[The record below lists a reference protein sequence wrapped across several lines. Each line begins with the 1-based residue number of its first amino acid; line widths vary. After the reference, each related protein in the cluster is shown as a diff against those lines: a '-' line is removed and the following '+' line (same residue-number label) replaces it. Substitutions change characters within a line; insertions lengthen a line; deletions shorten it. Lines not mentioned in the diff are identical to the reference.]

1 MAAKSSN
8 SPRQKMINL
17 MYLVFIAMMAL
28 NVSSE
33 VLNGFELVD
42 ESLRKSTAIGSD
54 RNNIVFGELEQ
65 YYNTNPEKAEEWY
78 NHGKKVKEL
87 SDSLYN
93 YAQMLKE
100 SIVKRAD
107 GKDGDVTNINRKD
120 DLEASTVIMLA
131 PNLRGGIT
139 EPATPFEFIEGR
151 AQGSQ
156 LKDAIDYYRETVAAM
171 IPDTSKQSIIRSSLS
186 TDLSGRSSSLN
197 RKWQEAM
204 FENVPVVSA
213 ITILSKLQS
222 DVRYA
227 EGEVLSNLISNI
239 DVGDFRVN
247 QIKAYV
253 IPHSNVVVRG
263 GQYSANLVLSAED
276 STQRPKVFVNGRLL
290 DDNLHGLFTTGTSA
304 TGVFPVKG
312 YIEMSHSDGSTTRR
326 DFESEYIVVEPN
338 ATVAPTLMNV
348 LYAGIDNPIKI
359 AVPGFTDQNVSATM
373 SNGTLARQ
381 SGSVFIA
388 KPGKVGENAVITVT
402 AKLPDGRTQEMAK
415 TEFRVRAL
423 PDPLPYIEYTDANGV
438 VRRYSGKG
446 ERLAKSYITAAE
458 GIGAA
463 LDDDLL
469 DVQYSVVSFA
479 ITIIDSNGD
488 AIREISEGAK
498 FTSRQKAMINR
509 LSRGKIFNISNV
521 VARGPD
527 GIERTIPTIEV
538 IVN

>member
-1 MAAKSSN
+1 MAAKGPN

-42 ESLRKSTAIGSD
+42 ESLRNTTEIGSS
-54 RNNIVFGELEQ
+54 RNKIVFGELEQ
-65 YYNTNPEKAEEWY
+65 SYNTNPEKTAMWY
-78 NHGKKVKEL
+78 ERGKEVTGL

-107 GKDGDVTNINRKD
+107 GENGDVTNINRKD

-131 PNLRGGIT
+131 PNIKGGVKQ
-139 EPATPFEFIEGR
+139 PASLFEYIEGR
-151 AQGSQ
+151 AQGAQ
-156 LKDAIDYYRETVAAM
+156 LKEAIDYYRETVAAM

-186 TDLSGRSSSLN
+186 TDLSRRNSSMN
-197 RKWQEAM
+197 RNWQEAM

-213 ITILSKLQS
+213 VTILSKLQS

-247 QIKAYV
+247 TIKAYV
-253 IPHSNVVVRG
+253 IPNSNVVVRG
-263 GQYSANLVLSAED
+263 GQYSANLILSAED
-276 STQRPKVFVNGRLL
+276 STKRPKVFVNGRELGEE
-290 DDNLHGLFTTGTSA
+290 LHGLFTVGTSA
-304 TGVFPVKG
+304 TGTFPVKG
-312 YIEMSHSDGSTTRR
+312 YIEMSRGDGSTMRR

-338 ATVAPTLMNV
+338 ATVAPVLMNV

-359 AVPGFTDQNVSATM
+359 AVPGFTGQDISATM
-373 SNGTLARQ
+373 SNGTLTRQ
-381 SGSVFIA
+381 GDLFIA
-388 KPGKVGENAVITVT
+388 KPAKVGENAIVTVT
-402 AKLPDGRTQEMAK
+402 AKMPDGRVQEMAK

-423 PDPLPYIEYTDANGV
+423 PDPLPYIEYTDANGNP
-438 VRRYSGKG
+438 RRYMGKG
-446 ERLAKSYITAAE
+446 ERLAKSSIMAAQ

-463 LDDDLL
+463 LDDEFLE
-469 DVQYSVVSFA
+469 VEYSVINFA
-479 ITIIDSNGD
+479 ITIIDANGD
-488 AIREISEGAK
+488 AIREISEGSS
-498 FTSRQKAMINR
+498 FTPRQKSMINR

>member
-1 MAAKSSN
+1 MAKNQN

-33 VLNGFELVD
+33 VLNGFELVE
-42 ESLRKSTAIGSD
+42 ESLRKTTAIGTS
-54 RNNIVFGELEQ
+54 RNDLIFGELEQ
-65 YYNTNPEKAEEWY
+65 YHSANPEKVEMWFER
-78 NHGKKVKEL
+78 GKEVKEL

-93 YAQMLKE
+93 YAQALKE

-107 GKDGDVTNINRKD
+107 GDDGDVTNILRKD

-131 PNLRGGIT
+131 PNIRGGIP
-139 EPATPFEFIEGR
+139 EPSTLFEYIEGR
-151 AQGSQ
+151 AQGTQ
-156 LKDAIDYYRETVAAM
+156 LKEAIDYYRETVAAM

-186 TDLSGRSSSLN
+186 TDVSRNTTSMN
-197 RKWQEAM
+197 RNWQEAM

-213 ITILSKLQS
+213 VTILSKLQS

-227 EGEVLSNLISNI
+227 EGEVLNNLISNI

-253 IPHSNVVVRG
+253 IPHSNVIVRG

-276 STQRPKVFVNGRLL
+276 STQRPKVFVNGHELA
-290 DDNLHGLFTTGTSA
+290 DNLHGLYTVGTSA
-304 TGVFPVKG
+304 TGTFPVKG
-312 YIEMSHSDGSTTRR
+312 YIEMSHSDGTTTRR

-338 ATVAPTLMNV
+338 ATVAPVLMNV

-359 AVPGFTDQNVSATM
+359 AVPGFTGQNIAATM
-373 SNGTLARQ
+373 SNGTLTRQ
-381 SGSVFIA
+381 GDLFIA
-388 KPGKVGENAVITVT
+388 KPGKVGENAIISVT
-402 AKLPDGRTQEMAK
+402 AKLPDGRVQEMAK

-438 VRRYSGKG
+438 ARRYSGKG
-446 ERLAKSYITAAE
+446 ERLSKKYITEAK

-469 DVQYSVVSFA
+469 EVEYSVISFA
-479 ITIIDSNGD
+479 ITIIDANGD
-488 AIREISEGAK
+488 AIREISEGSS
-498 FTSRQKAMINR
+498 FTPRQKAMINR

-521 VARGPD
+521 VAKGPD